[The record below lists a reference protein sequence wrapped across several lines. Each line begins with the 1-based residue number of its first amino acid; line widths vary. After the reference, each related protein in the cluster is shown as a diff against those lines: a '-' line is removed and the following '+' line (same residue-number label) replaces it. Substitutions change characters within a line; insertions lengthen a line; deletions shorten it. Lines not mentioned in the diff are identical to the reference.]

1 MKTCPFRT
9 SVLRAAL
16 VITLSIALLSLSPL
30 PLSAQDGTAF
40 NPLGRDIPT
49 QEMEKQLRIQVEWFE
64 ISHEDMTE
72 LMEPEDF
79 SKAQLLNS
87 SNNGPLRE
95 RMKKMVA
102 DDKAKLLETAIVL
115 ARSGQRAKAE
125 SIYEFI
131 YPTEYDPPELPT
143 KLGDLAEKSKE
154 AGDFPMSPPNAVA
167 FETRNVGTT
176 LEVDPVIGA
185 DDRTIDLNLAPELV
199 YPVGELIYGE
209 YDNGKAKVEVKMP
222 VFYSVRITTQVTL
235 RAGEYLMIGSAT
247 PFETESG
254 LPDNERKILVF
265 VKADVL
271 YTGLPLEME
280 DGQKPKAEAAA
291 KGEKKGGAKKK

>member
-9 SVLRAAL
+9 SVINGVLAVTLAL
-16 VITLSIALLSLSPL
+16 GPLLLSPP
-30 PLSAQDGTAF
+30 PLSAQDGNAF
-40 NPLGRDIPT
+40 NPLGRDIPAA
-49 QEMEKQLRIQVEWFE
+49 EMEKQLRIQVEWFE
-64 ISHEDMTE
+64 LSHEDMTE

-79 SKAQLLNS
+79 SKPQLLNS

-95 RMKKMVA
+95 RMKKMMA
-102 DDKAKLLETAIVL
+102 DDKAKLLETAIVI

-125 SIYEFI
+125 SIYEYI

-143 KLGDLAEKSKE
+143 RVGDLGKKGKE

-176 LEVDPVIGA
+176 LEVDPVLGA
-185 DDRTIDLNLAPELV
+185 DDRTVDLNLAPELV

-209 YDNGKAKVEVKMP
+209 YDSGKAKVVMKMP
-222 VFYSVRITTQVTL
+222 IFYSVRITTQVTL
-235 RAGEYLMIGSAT
+235 RVGEYLMIGSAT

-254 LPDNERKILVF
+254 LPDKERKILVF
-265 VKADVL
+265 VKTDVL
-271 YTGLPLEME
+271 YTGLPLDME
-280 DGQKPKAEAAA
+280 GPKAEDAA